1 MTTTQGPPYPPSE
14 PPRGSGAGRA
24 SGPGSGNGEST
35 GPQRRFRLGD
45 GPGGPS
51 GAPGTRA
58 GTGGA
63 DGAAG
68 PSGGPGHGPGQ
79 RIDRGYGP
87 GAGAGQGG
95 RTGPGGQGPGYG
107 AEGPG
112 TGQFG
117 PLPVSDGGRG
127 PGPGAGGGHD
137 HGSGPGQGAGHGH
150 GNGPGDGHS
159 DGHSGGPGGGSGGGH
174 GPGQGGGHG
183 AGPGGEHGDGHVH
196 ESGSGSGD
204 SHGPDDHHGSSHGH
218 SHSHGPA
225 APVSIHLRK
234 IIGAILIPFAA
245 AVVVGLAVLWPGGA
259 PAHERTGVG
268 FDRQTQEATVTKV
281 VAVDCKS
288 VNASGDT
295 PTGDTSTAEGSSA
308 QQQATGDCK
317 RATIRVDTG
326 DDKGRT
332 FTEIVQPDQS
342 RQLHQ
347 GEKVVVAY
355 EPSAPR
361 DLQYSVTD
369 VNRRLPMA
377 LLAGIFALAVV
388 VVGRLRGVMAL
399 VALAVSFMVL
409 TFFILPAILQGS
421 NPLVVAVI
429 GASAIMLIALYM
441 CHGLSART
449 SVAVLGTLIS
459 LVLIGILGSGFIG
472 WAALTGNTDDNT
484 GLIHGLYPSID
495 MSGLLLA
502 GVIIGSL
509 GVLDDVTVT
518 QTSAVW
524 ELHAANPTMGWRGL
538 YRAGIRIGR
547 DHIASVVNTLVLAY
561 AGAALPLLLLFSI
574 AQSSVGTVANSEL
587 VAEEIVRTLVGSIG
601 LVASVPVTTLLAA
614 LMVSADRPGT
624 ASLAAGAATGAGPGT
639 PAAAGAG
646 AGATAQSAPARAG
659 KGRRRKH

>member
-1 MTTTQGPPYPPSE
+1 M
-14 PPRGSGAGRA
+14 
-24 SGPGSGNGEST
+24 
-35 GPQRRFRLGD
+35 
-45 GPGGPS
+45 
-51 GAPGTRA
+51 
-58 GTGGA
+58 
-63 DGAAG
+63 
-68 PSGGPGHGPGQ
+68 SGG
-79 RIDRGYGP
+79 RRGP
-87 GAGAGQGG
+87 GA
-95 RTGPGGQGPGYG
+95 
-107 AEGPG
+107 
-112 TGQFG
+112 
-117 PLPVSDGGRG
+117 
-127 PGPGAGGGHD
+127 GAGGGHD
-137 HGSGPGQGAGHGH
+137 HGAGPGHGAGHGH
-150 GNGPGDGHS
+150 G
-159 DGHSGGPGGGSGGGH
+159 GGPGGNSGGSH

-183 AGPGGEHGDGHVH
+183 AGPGGEHGGGHGP
-196 ESGSGSGD
+196 GSDD
-204 SHGPDDHHGSSHGH
+204 SHGPDDKHGSSHGH

-326 DDKGRT
+326 DDEGRT

-388 VVGRLRGVMAL
+388 VVGRMRGVMAL

-459 LVLIGILGSGFIG
+459 LVLIGVLGSGFID

-624 ASLAAGAATGAGPGT
+624 ASPAAGAATGAGPGT
-639 PAAAGAG
+639 PAPAGA
-646 AGATAQSAPARAG
+646 AAQSAPARAG